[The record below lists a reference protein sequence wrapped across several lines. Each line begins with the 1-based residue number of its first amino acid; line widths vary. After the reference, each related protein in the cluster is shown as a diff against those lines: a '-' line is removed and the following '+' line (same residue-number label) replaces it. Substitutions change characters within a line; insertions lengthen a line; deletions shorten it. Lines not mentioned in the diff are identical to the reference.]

1 MILFWKSLMSIS
13 EFSIPERYKTD
24 RRGPIRWV
32 WSHVKHTWFLL
43 VLAVVGAMGNAYLAG
58 VPATRFGDI
67 FNELIS
73 GKADPNHLWTL
84 SLIIGGSQILR
95 GVFLFTRNYSF
106 EYTAQRLER
115 NIREEFY
122 INLLGKSMTFHSLQ
136 SIGDLMAR
144 ATNDIREVN
153 FVFSPALNMIIGS
166 INFLFVPLIIGWNLN
181 PALALTPGLFII
193 AYVICIAYYFRAM
206 TPISKEVRGSFG
218 KMNSRLAEDLDGIET
233 VKSVAQEGD
242 EIELFKHNSLAY
254 RDAFVKKGDQE
265 AVFIPVL
272 LLSLALGL
280 GLLHAILLAQN
291 GLIQLGGVVAYFYSL
306 ALLGFPT
313 YSSIYSYSQLTLGV
327 AGAKRL
333 LETMNTVNDL
343 DQNLE
348 GRAQPIRGEVVFDHV
363 SFTYGGIDTLDDVS
377 FHAQPGQTIA
387 IVGQTGAGKTTLI
400 RLINRTYDPSQG
412 VINIDGIPLKDWQLN
427 SLRNQISI
435 IEQDIFLFSKTV
447 RENIAF
453 GRAEASEAEVIE
465 AAKKAQA
472 HEFIQELPEGY
483 NTVIGERG
491 ATLSGGQRQRLA
503 LARAFLTNPRILILD
518 DSTSAIDSKTEDE
531 IQKAIKAASE
541 GRTTFII
548 THRLSQIRWA
558 DLIIV
563 MRKGKISDIGTHTEL
578 MARSQAYRNIFTEV
592 GKA

>member
-1 MILFWKSLMSIS
+1 
-13 EFSIPERYKTD
+13 
-24 RRGPIRWV
+24 
-32 WSHVKHTWFLL
+32 
-43 VLAVVGAMGNAYLAG
+43 MGNAFLAG
-58 VPATRFGDI
+58 VPATHFGTI
-67 FNELIS
+67 FTELIS
-73 GKADPNHLWTL
+73 GQANLENLLRL
-84 SLIIGGSQILR
+84 SLIVGGSQILR
-95 GVFLFTRNYSF
+95 GLFLFTRNYSF
-106 EYTAQRLER
+106 EFTAQRLER

-122 INLLGKSMTFHSLQ
+122 ISLLGKSMTFHSLQ

-153 FVFSPALNMIIGS
+153 FIFSPALNMIIGS

-181 PALALTPGLFII
+181 HALVLVPGLYII
-193 AYVICIAYYFRAM
+193 AYAICIQFYFRTM
-206 TPISKEVRGSFG
+206 TPISKDVRESFG
-218 KMNSRLAEDLDGIET
+218 RMNSRLAEDLDGIET
-233 VKSVAQEGD
+233 VKSVAQEDD
-242 EIELFKHNSLAY
+242 EIKLFLRNSLAY
-254 RDAFVKKGDQE
+254 RNAFVRKGDQE
-265 AVFIPVL
+265 AVFLPVL
-272 LLSLALGL
+272 LLSLALGM
-280 GLLHAILLAQN
+280 GLLHAILLAQR
-291 GLIQLGGVVAYFYSL
+291 GIIPLGGVVSYFYAL
-306 ALLGFPT
+306 ALLSFPT

-333 LETMNTVNDL
+333 LETMNTENDL

-348 GRAQPIRGEVVFDHV
+348 GVSQKINGEVEFEHV
-363 SFTYGGIDTLDDVS
+363 SFTYGGIDTLDDVT
-377 FHAQPGQTIA
+377 FHAKPGKTIA
-387 IVGQTGAGKTTLI
+387 IVGQTGSGKTTLI
-400 RLINRTYDPSQG
+400 RMINRTYDPLRG
-412 VINIDGIPLKDWQLN
+412 VVKIDGIPLKDWQLD

-453 GRAEASEAEVIE
+453 GRADATEEEVIE

-472 HEFIQELPEGY
+472 HEFILEMPEGY
-483 NTVIGERG
+483 NTIIGERG

-503 LARAFLTNPRILILD
+503 LARAFLIDPRILILD

-531 IQKAIKAASE
+531 IQKAIRAASE

-563 MRKGKISDIGTHTEL
+563 MKKGKIADIGTHAEL

-592 GKA
+592 EKA

>member
-1 MILFWKSLMSIS
+1 MSIS

-24 RRGPIRWV
+24 RRGPIRWI
-32 WSHVKHTWFLL
+32 WSHVKPTWFLL
-43 VLAVVGAMGNAYLAG
+43 VLAVIGAMGNAYLAG
-58 VPATRFGDI
+58 VPATRFGEI

-73 GKADPNHLWTL
+73 GKADINHLWIL
-84 SLIIGGSQILR
+84 SLIVGGSQIVR
-95 GVFLFTRNYSF
+95 GFFLFMRNYSF

-122 INLLGKSMTFHSLQ
+122 TNLLGKSMTFHSLQ

-181 PALALTPGLFII
+181 HALVLVPGLFII
-193 AYVICIAYYFRAM
+193 AYAICILYYFRVM
-206 TPISKEVRGSFG
+206 TPISKEVRESFG

-233 VKSVAQEGD
+233 VKSVAREDD
-242 EIELFKHNSLAY
+242 EIKLFMHNSLAY
-254 RDAFVKKGDQE
+254 RNAFVKKGDQE

-280 GLLHAILLAQN
+280 GLLHAVLLTQQGTIA
-291 GLIQLGGVVAYFYSL
+291 LGGVVSYFYSL

-343 DQNLE
+343 DQNLD
-348 GRAQPIRGEVVFDHV
+348 GIAQRIEGEVVFEGV
-363 SFTYGGIDTLDDVS
+363 SFSYGGIDTLDDVS
-377 FHAQPGQTIA
+377 FHAQPGKTIA
-387 IVGQTGAGKTTLI
+387 IVGQTGSGKTTLI

-412 VINIDGIPLKDWQLN
+412 VVKIDGVPLKDWQLN

-447 RENIAF
+447 KENIAF
-453 GRAEASEAEVIE
+453 GRADASEAGVIE

-472 HEFIQELPEGY
+472 HKFILELPEGY
-483 NTVIGERG
+483 NTVIGDRG
-491 ATLSGGQRQRLA
+491 VMLSGGQRQRLA
-503 LARAFLTNPRILILD
+503 LARAFLTDPRILILD

-563 MRKGKISDIGTHTEL
+563 MRKGKIADIGTHAEL
-578 MARSQAYRNIFTEV
+578 MNRSQAYRNIFTEV
-592 GKA
+592 VKA

>member
-1 MILFWKSLMSIS
+1 MSIS

-24 RRGPIRWV
+24 RRGPIRWI
-32 WSHVKHTWFLL
+32 WSHVKPTWYLL
-43 VLAVVGAMGNAYLAG
+43 VLAVIGASGNAYLAG
-58 VPATRFGDI
+58 VPAARFGEI

-73 GKADPNHLWTL
+73 GKANLNHLWTL
-84 SLIIGGSQILR
+84 SLIIGGSQIIR
-95 GVFLFTRNYSF
+95 GGFLFMRNFSF

-122 INLLGKSMTFHSLQ
+122 TNLLGKSMTFHSLQ

-181 PALALTPGLFII
+181 HALVLVPGVFIV
-193 AYVICIAYYFRAM
+193 AYIICIQYYFRVM
-206 TPISKEVRGSFG
+206 TPISKEVRESFG

-233 VKSVAQEGD
+233 VKSVAQEDD
-242 EIELFKHNSLAY
+242 ETTLFMHNSLAY
-254 RDAFVKKGDQE
+254 RNAFVKKGDQE

-291 GLIQLGGVVAYFYSL
+291 GLIPLGGVVAYFYSL

-348 GRAQPIRGEVVFDHV
+348 GIAQKIKGDVVFENV
-363 SFTYGGIDTLDDVS
+363 SFTYSGIDTLDEVS

-400 RLINRTYDPSQG
+400 RLINRTYDPSHG
-412 VINIDGIPLKDWQLN
+412 MVKIDGIPLKDWQLN

-453 GRAEASEAEVIE
+453 GRGNASEAEVVE

-472 HEFIQELPEGY
+472 HQFILGLPQGY
-483 NTVIGERG
+483 DTVIGERG

-503 LARAFLTNPRILILD
+503 LARAFLTDPRILILD

-531 IQKAIKAASE
+531 IQKAIKTASE

-563 MRKGKISDIGTHTEL
+563 MKKGKITDIGTHTEL
-578 MARSQAYRNIFTEV
+578 MARSQAYRNIFTEA
-592 GKA
+592 GRE

>member
-1 MILFWKSLMSIS
+1 MSIS
-13 EFSIPERYKTD
+13 EFTIPERYKTD
-24 RRGPIRWV
+24 RRGPIRWI
-32 WSHVKHTWFLL
+32 WSHVRHTWYLL
-43 VLAVVGAMGNAYLAG
+43 VLAVIGASGNAFLAG
-58 VPATRFGDI
+58 VPATHFGKI
-67 FNELIS
+67 FNELTS
-73 GKADPNHLWTL
+73 TAPNLDNL
-84 SLIIGGSQILR
+84 LRFSLIIGGSQMIR
-95 GVFLFTRNYSF
+95 GIFLFSRNHSF

-153 FVFSPALNMIIGS
+153 FIFSPALNMILGS
-166 INFLFVPLIIGWNLN
+166 INFLFVPLVIGWNLN
-181 PALALTPGLFII
+181 PTLAIIPGLFIV
-193 AYVICIAYYFRAM
+193 AYAFSVRRYFRIM

-218 KMNSRLAEDLDGIET
+218 TMNSRLAEDLDGIET
-233 VKSVAQEGD
+233 VKSVAQEDD
-242 EIELFKHNSLAY
+242 EIKLFLRNSLAY
-254 RDAFVKKGDQE
+254 RNAFVKKGDQE
-265 AVFIPVL
+265 AIFLPVL

-280 GLLHAILLAQN
+280 GLLHAILLAKS
-291 GLIQLGGVVAYFYSL
+291 GVIPLGGVVSYFYAL

-313 YSSIYSYSQLTLGV
+313 YSSIFSYSQLTLGV

-333 LETMNTVNDL
+333 LETMNTENDL

-348 GRAQPIRGEVVFDHV
+348 GVAQRIQGEVEFEGV
-363 SFTYGGIDTLDDVS
+363 SFSYGGIDTLDDVS
-377 FHAQPGQTIA
+377 FRAQPGQTIA
-387 IVGQTGAGKTTLI
+387 VVGQTGAGKTTLI
-400 RLINRTYDPSQG
+400 RLINRTYDPSAG
-412 VINIDGIPLKDWQLN
+412 VVKIDGIPLKDWKLD

-447 RENIAF
+447 RDNIAF
-453 GRAEASEAEVIE
+453 GRADASEVEVIE

-472 HEFIQELPEGY
+472 HDFILEMSDGY

-491 ATLSGGQRQRLA
+491 VLLSGGQRQRLA
-503 LARAFLTNPRILILD
+503 LARAFLTDPRILILD

-531 IQKAIKAASE
+531 IQKAIKAASQ

-563 MRKGKISDIGTHTEL
+563 MRKGKIADIGTHAEL
-578 MARSQAYRNIFTEV
+578 MNRSQAYRNIFTEI

>member
-1 MILFWKSLMSIS
+1 MSIS

-24 RRGPIRWV
+24 RRGPIRWI
-32 WSHVKHTWFLL
+32 WSHVKPTWFLL
-43 VLAVVGAMGNAYLAG
+43 VLAVIGAMGNAYLAG
-58 VPATRFGDI
+58 VPATRFGEI

-73 GKADPNHLWTL
+73 GKADINHLWTL
-84 SLIIGGSQILR
+84 SLIVGGSQIVR
-95 GVFLFTRNYSF
+95 GVFLFMRNYSF

-122 INLLGKSMTFHSLQ
+122 TNLLGKSMTFHSLQ

-181 PALALTPGLFII
+181 HALVLVPGIFII
-193 AYVICIAYYFRAM
+193 AYVICIQYYFRVM
-206 TPISKEVRGSFG
+206 TPISKEVRESFG

-233 VKSVAQEGD
+233 VKSVAQEDD
-242 EIELFKHNSLAY
+242 EIKLFMHNSLAY
-254 RDAFVKKGDQE
+254 RNAFVKKGDQE

-280 GLLHAILLAQN
+280 GLLHAVLLAQQ
-291 GLIQLGGVVAYFYSL
+291 GAIALGGVVSYFYSL

-348 GRAQPIRGEVVFDHV
+348 GIAQRIEGEVVFEGV
-363 SFTYGGIDTLDDVS
+363 SFSYGGIDTLDDVS
-377 FHAQPGQTIA
+377 FHAQPGKTIA
-387 IVGQTGAGKTTLI
+387 IVGQTGSGKTTLI

-412 VINIDGIPLKDWQLN
+412 VVKIDGVPLKDWQLN

-447 RENIAF
+447 KENIAF
-453 GRAEASEAEVIE
+453 GRADASEAEVIE

-472 HEFIQELPEGY
+472 HEFILELAHGY
-483 NTVIGERG
+483 NTVIGDRG
-491 ATLSGGQRQRLA
+491 VMLSGGQRQRLA
-503 LARAFLTNPRILILD
+503 LARAFLTDPRILILD

-563 MRKGKISDIGTHTEL
+563 MRKGKIADIGTHAEL
-578 MARSQAYRNIFTEV
+578 MNRSQAYRNIFTEV
-592 GKA
+592 VKA

>member
-1 MILFWKSLMSIS
+1 MFWNYLMSIS

-24 RRGPIRWV
+24 RRGPIRWI

-43 VLAVVGAMGNAYLAG
+43 FLAIIGAAGNAFLAG
-58 VPATRFGDI
+58 VPATHFGKI

-73 GKADPNHLWTL
+73 GKADLDTLWRL
-84 SLIIGGSQILR
+84 SLIIGGSQIVR

-106 EYTAQRLER
+106 EFTAQRLER

-122 INLLGKSMTFHSLQ
+122 ISLLGKSMTFHSLQ

-153 FVFSPALNMIIGS
+153 FVFSPALNMILGS
-166 INFLFVPLIIGWNLN
+166 VNFLFVPLVIGWNLT

-193 AYVICIAYYFRAM
+193 AYAICVQYYFKAM

-233 VKSVAQEGD
+233 VKSVAQEDD
-242 EIELFKHNSLAY
+242 EIKLFMSNSLAY
-254 RDAFVKKGDQE
+254 RNAFVKKGDQE

-272 LLSLALGL
+272 LLSLAMGL
-280 GLLHAILLAQN
+280 GLLHAILLARQ
-291 GLIQLGGVVAYFYSL
+291 GLIPLGGVVSYFYSL

-333 LETMNTVNDL
+333 LETMNMENDL

-348 GRAQPIRGEVVFDHV
+348 GIAQPIHGEVEFENV
-363 SFTYGGIDTLDDVS
+363 SFSYGGVDTLNSIS
-377 FHAQPGQTIA
+377 FRALPGQTIA

-412 VINIDGIPLKDWQLN
+412 LVKIDGIPLKDWQLD
-427 SLRNQISI
+427 SLRSQISI

-453 GRAEASEAEVIE
+453 GRADASEVEVVE
-465 AAKKAQA
+465 AAKNAQA
-472 HEFIQELPEGY
+472 HDFIQELAEGY

-503 LARAFLTNPRILILD
+503 LARAFLTDPRILILD

-563 MRKGKISDIGTHTEL
+563 MKKGKIADIGTHNEL
-578 MARSQAYRNIFTEV
+578 MTRSQAYRNIFTEV

>member
-1 MILFWKSLMSIS
+1 MSIS

-24 RRGPIRWV
+24 RRGPIRWI
-32 WSHVKHTWFLL
+32 WSHVKPTWFLL
-43 VLAVVGAMGNAYLAG
+43 VLAVIGAMGNAYLAG
-58 VPATRFGDI
+58 VPATRFGEI

-73 GKADPNHLWTL
+73 GKADINHLWTL
-84 SLIIGGSQILR
+84 SLIVGGSQIVR
-95 GVFLFTRNYSF
+95 GVFLFMRNYSF

-122 INLLGKSMTFHSLQ
+122 TNLLGKSMTFHSLQ

-181 PALALTPGLFII
+181 HALVLVPGIFII
-193 AYVICIAYYFRAM
+193 AYAICIQYYFRVM
-206 TPISKEVRGSFG
+206 TPISKEVRESFG

-233 VKSVAQEGD
+233 VKSVAQEDD
-242 EIELFKHNSLAY
+242 EIKLFMHNSLAY
-254 RDAFVKKGDQE
+254 RNAFVKKGDQE

-280 GLLHAILLAQN
+280 GLLHAVLLAQQ
-291 GLIQLGGVVAYFYSL
+291 GAIALGGVVSYFYSL

-348 GRAQPIRGEVVFDHV
+348 GIAQRIEGEVVFEGV
-363 SFTYGGIDTLDDVS
+363 SFSYGGIDTLDDVS
-377 FHAQPGQTIA
+377 FHAQPGKTIA
-387 IVGQTGAGKTTLI
+387 IVGQTGSGKTTLI

-412 VINIDGIPLKDWQLN
+412 VVKIDGVPLKDWQLN

-447 RENIAF
+447 KENIAF
-453 GRAEASEAEVIE
+453 GRADASEAEVIE

-472 HEFIQELPEGY
+472 HEFILELAHGY
-483 NTVIGERG
+483 NTVIGDRG
-491 ATLSGGQRQRLA
+491 VMLSGGQRQRLA
-503 LARAFLTNPRILILD
+503 LARAFLTDPRILILD

-563 MRKGKISDIGTHTEL
+563 MRKGKIADIGTHAEL
-578 MARSQAYRNIFTEV
+578 MNRSQAYRNIFTEV
-592 GKA
+592 VKA

>member
-1 MILFWKSLMSIS
+1 MSIS

-24 RRGPIRWV
+24 RRGPIRWI
-32 WSHVKHTWFLL
+32 WSHVKPTWFLL
-43 VLAVVGAMGNAYLAG
+43 VSAVIGAMGNAYLAG
-58 VPATRFGDI
+58 LPATRFGEI
-67 FNELIS
+67 FNELTS
-73 GKADPNHLWTL
+73 GKANVEHLWTL
-84 SLIIGGSQILR
+84 SLIIGGSQIIR
-95 GVFLFTRNYSF
+95 GLFLFMRNYSF
-106 EYTAQRLER
+106 EFTAQRLER
-115 NIREEFY
+115 NVREEFY
-122 INLLGKSMTFHSLQ
+122 TNLLGKSMTFHSLQ

-181 PALALTPGLFII
+181 HALVLVPGLFII
-193 AYVICIAYYFRAM
+193 TYVICIQYYFRVM

-233 VKSVAQEGD
+233 VKSVAQEDD
-242 EIELFKHNSLAY
+242 EIKLFMHNSLAY
-254 RDAFVKKGDQE
+254 RNAFVKKGDQE

-272 LLSLALGL
+272 LLSLAIGL
-280 GLLHAILLAQN
+280 GLLHAVLLAQQ
-291 GLIQLGGVVAYFYSL
+291 GVIPLGGVVSYFYSL
-306 ALLGFPT
+306 ALLSFPT

-348 GRAQPIRGEVVFDHV
+348 GIAQRIEGKVEFEGV
-363 SFTYGGIDTLDDVS
+363 SFSYGGIDTLDDIS
-377 FHAQPGQTIA
+377 FTAQPGKTIA

-412 VINIDGIPLKDWQLN
+412 VVKIDGVPLKDWQLN

-447 RENIAF
+447 KENIAF
-453 GRAEASEAEVIE
+453 GRTDATEAEIVE

-472 HEFIQELPEGY
+472 HEFILEMAEGY
-483 NTVIGERG
+483 NTIIGDRG
-491 ATLSGGQRQRLA
+491 VMLSGGQRQRLA
-503 LARAFLTNPRILILD
+503 LARAFLTDPRILILD

-563 MRKGKISDIGTHTEL
+563 MRKGKIADIGTHAEL
-578 MARSQAYRNIFTEV
+578 MDRSQAYRNIFTEV

>member
-1 MILFWKSLMSIS
+1 MSIS

-24 RRGPIRWV
+24 RRGPIRWI
-32 WSHVKHTWFLL
+32 WSHIKHTWYLL
-43 VLAVVGAMGNAYLAG
+43 VLAVIGAIGNAFLAG
-58 VPATRFGDI
+58 VPATHFGKV

-73 GKADPNHLWTL
+73 GNPNLDNLLRL
-84 SLIIGGSQILR
+84 SLIIGGSQMLR
-95 GVFLFTRNYSF
+95 GLFLFARNQSF
-106 EYTAQRLER
+106 EFTAQRLER

-153 FVFSPALNMIIGS
+153 FIFSPAINMIIGS
-166 INFLFVPLIIGWNLN
+166 VNFLFVPLVIGWNLN
-181 PALALTPGLFII
+181 PVLAITPGLFIV
-193 AYVICIAYYFRAM
+193 AYIFSVRHYFKVM
-206 TPISKEVRGSFG
+206 TPISREVRESFG

-233 VKSVAQEGD
+233 VKSVAQEDD
-242 EIELFKHNSLAY
+242 EIKLFLRNSLAY
-254 RDAFVKKGDQE
+254 RNAFVRKGDQE
-265 AVFIPVL
+265 AVFLPVL
-272 LLSLALGL
+272 LLSLALGI
-280 GLLHAILLAQN
+280 GLLHAILLAKE
-291 GLIQLGGVVAYFYSL
+291 GIIPLGGVVSYFSSL

-313 YSSIYSYSQLTLGV
+313 YSSIFSYSQLTLGV

-333 LETMNTVNDL
+333 LETMNTENDL
-343 DQNLE
+343 DQNLVGVSQKIE
-348 GRAQPIRGEVVFDHV
+348 GEVEFEGV
-363 SFTYGGIDTLDDVS
+363 SFSYGGINTLDDVS
-377 FHAQPGQTIA
+377 FRAQPGQTIA

-412 VINIDGIPLKDWQLN
+412 LVKIDGIPLKDWQLD

-435 IEQDIFLFSKTV
+435 IEQDIFLFSKSV
-447 RENIAF
+447 RDNIAF
-453 GRAEASEAEVIE
+453 GRADASEAEVIE

-472 HEFIQELPEGY
+472 HEFILEMAEGY
-483 NTVIGERG
+483 NTVIGDRG
-491 ATLSGGQRQRLA
+491 VLLSGGQRQRLA
-503 LARAFLTNPRILILD
+503 LARAFLTDPRILILD

-531 IQKAIKAASE
+531 IQKAIKAASQ

-563 MRKGKISDIGTHTEL
+563 MRKGNIADFGTHAEL

-592 GKA
+592 GKL

>member
-1 MILFWKSLMSIS
+1 MSIS

-24 RRGPIRWV
+24 RRGPIRWI
-32 WSHVKHTWFLL
+32 WSHVKPTWFLL
-43 VLAVVGAMGNAYLAG
+43 VLAVIGAMGNAYLAG
-58 VPATRFGDI
+58 VPATRFGEI

-73 GKADPNHLWTL
+73 GKADINHLWTL
-84 SLIIGGSQILR
+84 SLIVGGSQIVR
-95 GVFLFTRNYSF
+95 GVFLFMRNYSF

-122 INLLGKSMTFHSLQ
+122 TNLLGKSMTFHSLQ

-181 PALALTPGLFII
+181 HALVLVPGIFII
-193 AYVICIAYYFRAM
+193 AYAICIQYYFRVM
-206 TPISKEVRGSFG
+206 TPISKEVRESFG

-233 VKSVAQEGD
+233 VKSVAQEDD
-242 EIELFKHNSLAY
+242 EIKLFMHNSLAY
-254 RDAFVKKGDQE
+254 RNAFVKKGDQE

-280 GLLHAILLAQN
+280 GLLHAVLLAQQ
-291 GLIQLGGVVAYFYSL
+291 GTIALGGVVSYFYSL

-348 GRAQPIRGEVVFDHV
+348 GIAQRIEGEVVFEGV
-363 SFTYGGIDTLDDVS
+363 SFSYGGIDTLDDVS
-377 FHAQPGQTIA
+377 FHAQPGKTIA
-387 IVGQTGAGKTTLI
+387 IVGQTGSGKTTLI

-412 VINIDGIPLKDWQLN
+412 VVKIDGVPLKDWQLN

-447 RENIAF
+447 KENIAF
-453 GRAEASEAEVIE
+453 GRADASEAEVIE

-472 HEFIQELPEGY
+472 HEFILELAHGY
-483 NTVIGERG
+483 NTVIGDRG
-491 ATLSGGQRQRLA
+491 VMLSGGQRQRLA
-503 LARAFLTNPRILILD
+503 LARAFLTDPRILILD

-563 MRKGKISDIGTHTEL
+563 MRKGKIADIGTHAEL
-578 MARSQAYRNIFTEV
+578 MNRSQAYRNIFTEV
-592 GKA
+592 VKA

>member
-1 MILFWKSLMSIS
+1 MSIS

-24 RRGPIRWV
+24 RRGPIRWI
-32 WSHVKHTWFLL
+32 WSHVKPTWFLL
-43 VLAVVGAMGNAYLAG
+43 VLAVIGAMGNAYLAG
-58 VPATRFGDI
+58 VPATRFGEI

-73 GKADPNHLWTL
+73 GKADLNHLWTL
-84 SLIIGGSQILR
+84 SLIVGGSQIVR
-95 GVFLFTRNYSF
+95 GVFLFMRNYSF

-122 INLLGKSMTFHSLQ
+122 TNLLGKSMTFHSLQ

-181 PALALTPGLFII
+181 HALVLVPGIFII
-193 AYVICIAYYFRAM
+193 AYAICIQYYFRVM
-206 TPISKEVRGSFG
+206 TPISKEVRESFG

-233 VKSVAQEGD
+233 VKSVAQEDD
-242 EIELFKHNSLAY
+242 EIKLFMHNSLAY
-254 RDAFVKKGDQE
+254 RNAFVKKGDQE

-280 GLLHAILLAQN
+280 GLLHAVLLAQQ
-291 GLIQLGGVVAYFYSL
+291 GTIALGGVVSYFYSL

-343 DQNLE
+343 DQNLD
-348 GRAQPIRGEVVFDHV
+348 GIAQRIEGEVVFEGV
-363 SFTYGGIDTLDDVS
+363 SFSYGGIDTLDDVS
-377 FHAQPGQTIA
+377 FHAQPGKTIA

-400 RLINRTYDPSQG
+400 RLINRTYDPSKG
-412 VINIDGIPLKDWQLN
+412 VVKIDGVPLKDWQLN

-447 RENIAF
+447 KENIAF
-453 GRAEASEAEVIE
+453 GRADASEAEVIE

-472 HEFIQELPEGY
+472 HEFILELAKGY
-483 NTVIGERG
+483 NTVIGDRG
-491 ATLSGGQRQRLA
+491 VMLSGGQRQRLA
-503 LARAFLTNPRILILD
+503 LARAFLTDPRILILD

-563 MRKGKISDIGTHTEL
+563 MRKGKIADIGTHAEL
-578 MARSQAYRNIFTEV
+578 MNRSQAYRNIFTEV
-592 GKA
+592 VKA

>member
-1 MILFWKSLMSIS
+1 MSIS

-24 RRGPIRWV
+24 RRGPIRWI
-32 WSHVKHTWFLL
+32 WSHVKPTWYLL
-43 VLAVVGAMGNAYLAG
+43 VFAIIGASGNAYLAG
-58 VPATRFGDI
+58 VPATRFGEI

-73 GKADPNHLWTL
+73 GKADLNHLWTL
-84 SLIIGGSQILR
+84 SLIIGGSQIIR
-95 GVFLFTRNYSF
+95 GGFLFMRNFSF

-122 INLLGKSMTFHSLQ
+122 TNLLGKSMTFHSLQ

-181 PALALTPGLFII
+181 HALVLVPGVFII
-193 AYVICIAYYFRAM
+193 AYTIYIQYYIRVM
-206 TPISKEVRGSFG
+206 TPISKEVRKSFG

-233 VKSVAQEGD
+233 VKSVAQED
-242 EIELFKHNSLAY
+242 NEIKLFMHNSLSY
-254 RDAFVKKGDQE
+254 RNAFVKKGDQE
-265 AVFIPVL
+265 AVFLPVL

-291 GLIQLGGVVAYFYSL
+291 GLIPLGGVVAYFYSL
-306 ALLGFPT
+306 ALLSFPT

-343 DQNLE
+343 DQNLY
-348 GRAQPIRGEVVFDHV
+348 GVAQQIKGEVVFEHV
-363 SFTYGGIDTLDDVS
+363 SFTYSGIDTLDDVS
-377 FHAQPGQTIA
+377 FHVQPGQTIA

-400 RLINRTYDPSQG
+400 RLINRTYDPSHG
-412 VINIDGIPLKDWQLN
+412 VVKIDGIPLMDWQLN

-453 GRAEASEAEVIE
+453 GRVDASEIDVVE

-472 HEFIQELPEGY
+472 HEFILELPQGY
-483 NTVIGERG
+483 DTIIGERG

-503 LARAFLTNPRILILD
+503 LARAFLTDPRILILD

-563 MRKGKISDIGTHTEL
+563 MKKGRIADIGTHNEL
-578 MARSQAYRNIFTEV
+578 MTRSQAYRNIFTEV
-592 GKA
+592 GKE

>member
-1 MILFWKSLMSIS
+1 MSIS

-24 RRGPIRWV
+24 RRGPIRWI
-32 WSHVKHTWFLL
+32 WSHVKPTWFLL
-43 VLAVVGAMGNAYLAG
+43 VLAVIGAMGNAYLAG
-58 VPATRFGDI
+58 VPATRFGEI

-73 GKADPNHLWTL
+73 GKADINHLWTL
-84 SLIIGGSQILR
+84 SLIVGGSQIVR
-95 GVFLFTRNYSF
+95 GFFLFMRNYSF

-122 INLLGKSMTFHSLQ
+122 TNLLGKSMTFHSLQ

-181 PALALTPGLFII
+181 HALVLVPGLFII
-193 AYVICIAYYFRAM
+193 AYAICILYYFRVM
-206 TPISKEVRGSFG
+206 TPISKEVRESFG

-233 VKSVAQEGD
+233 VKSVAQEDD
-242 EIELFKHNSLAY
+242 EIKLFMHNSLAY
-254 RDAFVKKGDQE
+254 RNAFVKKGDQE

-280 GLLHAILLAQN
+280 GLLHAVLLAQQ
-291 GLIQLGGVVAYFYSL
+291 GTIALGGVVSYFYSL

-343 DQNLE
+343 DQNLD
-348 GRAQPIRGEVVFDHV
+348 GIAQRIEGEVVFEGV
-363 SFTYGGIDTLDDVS
+363 SFSYGGIDTLDDVS
-377 FHAQPGQTIA
+377 FHAQPGKTIA
-387 IVGQTGAGKTTLI
+387 IVGQTGSGKTTLI

-412 VINIDGIPLKDWQLN
+412 VVKIDGVPLKDWQLN

-447 RENIAF
+447 KENIAF
-453 GRAEASEAEVIE
+453 GRADASEAEVIE

-472 HEFIQELPEGY
+472 HKFILELPEGY
-483 NTVIGERG
+483 NTVIGDRG
-491 ATLSGGQRQRLA
+491 VMLSGGQRQRLA
-503 LARAFLTNPRILILD
+503 LARAFLTDPRILILD

-563 MRKGKISDIGTHTEL
+563 MRKGKIADIGTHAEL
-578 MARSQAYRNIFTEV
+578 MNRSQAYRNIFTEV
-592 GKA
+592 VKA

>member
-1 MILFWKSLMSIS
+1 MSIS
-13 EFSIPERYKTD
+13 EFTIPERYKTD
-24 RRGPIRWV
+24 RRGPIRWI
-32 WSHVKHTWFLL
+32 WSHVKHTWYLL
-43 VLAVVGAMGNAYLAG
+43 VLAVIGASGNAFLAG
-58 VPATRFGDI
+58 VPATHFGKI
-67 FNELIS
+67 FNELTS
-73 GKADPNHLWTL
+73 TAPNLDNL
-84 SLIIGGSQILR
+84 LRFSLIIGGSQMIR
-95 GVFLFTRNYSF
+95 GIFLFSRNHSF

-153 FVFSPALNMIIGS
+153 FIFSPALNMILGS
-166 INFLFVPLIIGWNLN
+166 INFLFVPLVIGWNLN
-181 PALALTPGLFII
+181 PTLAIIPGLFIV
-193 AYVICIAYYFRAM
+193 AYAFSVRRYFRIM

-218 KMNSRLAEDLDGIET
+218 TMNSRLAEDLDGIET
-233 VKSVAQEGD
+233 VKSVAQEDD
-242 EIELFKHNSLAY
+242 EIKLFLRNSLAY
-254 RDAFVKKGDQE
+254 RNAFVKKGDQE
-265 AVFIPVL
+265 AIFLPVL

-280 GLLHAILLAQN
+280 GLLHAILLAKS
-291 GLIQLGGVVAYFYSL
+291 GVIPLGGVVSYFYAL

-313 YSSIYSYSQLTLGV
+313 YSSIFSYSQLTLGV

-333 LETMNTVNDL
+333 LETMNTENDL

-348 GRAQPIRGEVVFDHV
+348 GVAQRIQGEVEFEGV
-363 SFTYGGIDTLDDVS
+363 SFSYGGIDTLDDVS
-377 FHAQPGQTIA
+377 FRAQPGQTIA
-387 IVGQTGAGKTTLI
+387 VVGQTGAGKTTLI
-400 RLINRTYDPSQG
+400 RLINRTYDPSAG
-412 VINIDGIPLKDWQLN
+412 VVKIDGIPLKDWKLD

-447 RENIAF
+447 RDNIAF
-453 GRAEASEAEVIE
+453 GRADASEVEVIE

-472 HEFIQELPEGY
+472 HDFILEMSDGY

-491 ATLSGGQRQRLA
+491 VLLSGGQRQRLA
-503 LARAFLTNPRILILD
+503 LARAFLTDPRILILD

-531 IQKAIKAASE
+531 IQKAIKAASQ

-563 MRKGKISDIGTHTEL
+563 MRKGKIADIGTHAEL
-578 MARSQAYRNIFTEV
+578 MNRSQAYRNIFTEI

>member
-1 MILFWKSLMSIS
+1 MSIS

-24 RRGPIRWV
+24 RRGPIRWI
-32 WSHVKHTWFLL
+32 WSHVKPTWYLL
-43 VLAVVGAMGNAYLAG
+43 VLAVIGASGNAYLAG
-58 VPATRFGDI
+58 VPAARFGEI

-73 GKADPNHLWTL
+73 GKANLNHLWTL
-84 SLIIGGSQILR
+84 SLIIGGSQIIR
-95 GVFLFTRNYSF
+95 GGFLFMRNFSF

-122 INLLGKSMTFHSLQ
+122 TNLLGKSMTFHSLQ

-181 PALALTPGLFII
+181 HALVLVPGVFTV
-193 AYVICIAYYFRAM
+193 AYIICIQYYFRVM
-206 TPISKEVRGSFG
+206 TPISKEVRESFG

-233 VKSVAQEGD
+233 VKSVAQEDD
-242 EIELFKHNSLAY
+242 EITLFMHNSLAY
-254 RDAFVKKGDQE
+254 RNAFVKKGDQE

-291 GLIQLGGVVAYFYSL
+291 GLIPLGGVVAYFYSL

-348 GRAQPIRGEVVFDHV
+348 GIAQKIKGDVVFENV
-363 SFTYGGIDTLDDVS
+363 SFTYSGIDTLDEVS

-400 RLINRTYDPSQG
+400 RLINRTYDPSHG
-412 VINIDGIPLKDWQLN
+412 MVKIDGIPLKDWQLN

-453 GRAEASEAEVIE
+453 GRGNASEAEVVE

-472 HEFIQELPEGY
+472 HQFILGLPQGY
-483 NTVIGERG
+483 DTVIGERG

-503 LARAFLTNPRILILD
+503 LARAFLTDPRILILD

-531 IQKAIKAASE
+531 IQKAIKTASE

-563 MRKGKISDIGTHTEL
+563 MKKGKITDIGTHTEL
-578 MARSQAYRNIFTEV
+578 MARSQAYRNIFTEA
-592 GKA
+592 GRE

>member
-1 MILFWKSLMSIS
+1 MSIS
-13 EFSIPERYKTD
+13 EFTIPERYKTD

-32 WSHVKHTWFLL
+32 WSHVKHTWYLL
-43 VLAVVGAMGNAYLAG
+43 VLAVIGASGNAFLAG
-58 VPATRFGDI
+58 VPATHFGKI
-67 FNELIS
+67 FNELTS
-73 GKADPNHLWTL
+73 TAPNLDNL
-84 SLIIGGSQILR
+84 LRFSLIIGGSQMIR
-95 GVFLFTRNYSF
+95 GIFLFSRNHSF

-153 FVFSPALNMIIGS
+153 FIFSPALNMILGS
-166 INFLFVPLIIGWNLN
+166 INFLFVPLVIGWNLN
-181 PALALTPGLFII
+181 PTLAIIPGLFIV
-193 AYVICIAYYFRAM
+193 AYAFSVRRYFRIM

-218 KMNSRLAEDLDGIET
+218 TMNSRLAEDLDGIET
-233 VKSVAQEGD
+233 VKSVAQEDD
-242 EIELFKHNSLAY
+242 EIKLFLRNSLAY
-254 RDAFVKKGDQE
+254 RNAFVKKGDQE
-265 AVFIPVL
+265 AIFLPVL

-280 GLLHAILLAQN
+280 GLLHAILLAKS
-291 GLIQLGGVVAYFYSL
+291 GVIPLGGVVSYFYAL

-313 YSSIYSYSQLTLGV
+313 YSSIFSYSQLTLGV

-333 LETMNTVNDL
+333 LETMNTENDL

-348 GRAQPIRGEVVFDHV
+348 GVAQRIQGEVEFEGV
-363 SFTYGGIDTLDDVS
+363 SFSYGGIDTLDDVS
-377 FHAQPGQTIA
+377 FRAQPGQTIA
-387 IVGQTGAGKTTLI
+387 VVGQTGAGKTTLI
-400 RLINRTYDPSQG
+400 RLINRTYDPSAG
-412 VINIDGIPLKDWQLN
+412 VVKIDGIPLKDWKLD

-447 RENIAF
+447 RDNIAF
-453 GRAEASEAEVIE
+453 GRADASEVEVIE

-472 HEFIQELPEGY
+472 HDFILEMSDGY

-491 ATLSGGQRQRLA
+491 VLLSGGQRQRLA
-503 LARAFLTNPRILILD
+503 LARAFLTDPRILILD

-531 IQKAIKAASE
+531 IQKAIKAASQ

-563 MRKGKISDIGTHTEL
+563 MRKGKIADIGTHAEL
-578 MARSQAYRNIFTEV
+578 MNRSQAYRNIFTEI

>member
-1 MILFWKSLMSIS
+1 MSIS

-24 RRGPIRWV
+24 RRGPIRWI
-32 WSHVKHTWFLL
+32 WSHVKPTWFLL
-43 VLAVVGAMGNAYLAG
+43 VLAVIGAMGNAYLAG
-58 VPATRFGDI
+58 VPATRFGEI

-73 GKADPNHLWTL
+73 GKADLNQLWTL
-84 SLIIGGSQILR
+84 SLIVGGSQIVR
-95 GVFLFTRNYSF
+95 GVFLFMRNYSF

-122 INLLGKSMTFHSLQ
+122 TNLLGKSMTFHSLQ

-181 PALALTPGLFII
+181 HALVLVPGIFII
-193 AYVICIAYYFRAM
+193 AYAICIQYYFRVM
-206 TPISKEVRGSFG
+206 TPISKEVRESFG

-233 VKSVAQEGD
+233 VKSVAQEDD
-242 EIELFKHNSLAY
+242 EIKLFMHNSLAY
-254 RDAFVKKGDQE
+254 RNAFVKKGDQE

-280 GLLHAILLAQN
+280 GLLHAVLLAQQ
-291 GLIQLGGVVAYFYSL
+291 GAIALGGVVSYFYSL

-348 GRAQPIRGEVVFDHV
+348 GIAQRIEGEVVFEGV
-363 SFTYGGIDTLDDVS
+363 SFSYGGIDTLDDVS
-377 FHAQPGQTIA
+377 FHAQPGKTIA
-387 IVGQTGAGKTTLI
+387 IVGQTGSGKTTLI

-412 VINIDGIPLKDWQLN
+412 VVKIDGVPLKDWQLN

-447 RENIAF
+447 KENIAF
-453 GRAEASEAEVIE
+453 GRADASEAEVIE

-472 HEFIQELPEGY
+472 HEFILEMPEGY
-483 NTVIGERG
+483 NTVIGDRG
-491 ATLSGGQRQRLA
+491 VMLSGGQRQRLA
-503 LARAFLTNPRILILD
+503 LARAFLTDPRILILD

-563 MRKGKISDIGTHTEL
+563 MRKGKIADIGTHAEL
-578 MARSQAYRNIFTEV
+578 MNRSQAYRNIFTEV
-592 GKA
+592 VKA

>member
-1 MILFWKSLMSIS
+1 MSIS

-24 RRGPIRWV
+24 RRGPIRWI

-43 VLAVVGAMGNAYLAG
+43 LLACIGATGNAYLAG
-58 VPATRFGDI
+58 VPATRFGEI

-73 GKADPNHLWTL
+73 GKPDLNHLWSL
-84 SLIIGGSQILR
+84 SLFVGGSQIVR
-95 GVFLFTRNYSF
+95 GFFLFMRNYSF

-122 INLLGKSMTFHSLQ
+122 TNLLGKSMTFHSLQ

-181 PALALTPGLFII
+181 HALVLVPGLFII
-193 AYVICIAYYFRAM
+193 AYGICIQYYFRVM
-206 TPISKEVRGSFG
+206 TPISKEVRESFG

-233 VKSVAQEGD
+233 VKSVAQEDD
-242 EIELFKHNSLAY
+242 EIKLFMHNSLAY
-254 RDAFVKKGDQE
+254 RNAFVKKGDQE

-280 GLLHAILLAQN
+280 GLLHAVLLAQQ
-291 GLIQLGGVVAYFYSL
+291 GTIALGGVVSYFYSL

-343 DQNLE
+343 DQNLD
-348 GRAQPIRGEVVFDHV
+348 GIAQRIEGEVVFEGV
-363 SFTYGGIDTLDDVS
+363 SFSYGGIDTLDDVS
-377 FHAQPGQTIA
+377 FHAQPGKTIA
-387 IVGQTGAGKTTLI
+387 IVGQTGSGKTTLI

-412 VINIDGIPLKDWQLN
+412 VVKIDGVPLKDWQLN

-447 RENIAF
+447 KENIAF
-453 GRAEASEAEVIE
+453 GRADASEAEVIE

-472 HEFIQELPEGY
+472 HEFILELAKGY
-483 NTVIGERG
+483 NTVIGDRG
-491 ATLSGGQRQRLA
+491 VMLSGGQRQRLA
-503 LARAFLTNPRILILD
+503 LARAFLTDPRILILD

-563 MRKGKISDIGTHTEL
+563 MRKGKIADIGTHAEL
-578 MARSQAYRNIFTEV
+578 MNRSQAYRNIFTEV
-592 GKA
+592 VKA

>member
-1 MILFWKSLMSIS
+1 MSIS

-24 RRGPIRWV
+24 RRGPIRWI
-32 WSHVKHTWFLL
+32 WSHVKPTWFLL
-43 VLAVVGAMGNAYLAG
+43 VLAVIGAMGNAYLAG
-58 VPATRFGDI
+58 VPATRFGEI

-73 GKADPNHLWTL
+73 GKADLNHLWTL
-84 SLIIGGSQILR
+84 SLIVGGSQIVR
-95 GVFLFTRNYSF
+95 GFFLFMRNYSF

-122 INLLGKSMTFHSLQ
+122 TNLLGKSMTFHSLQ

-181 PALALTPGLFII
+181 HALVLVPGIFII
-193 AYVICIAYYFRAM
+193 AYAICILYYFRVM
-206 TPISKEVRGSFG
+206 TPISKEVRESFG

-233 VKSVAQEGD
+233 VKSVAQEDD
-242 EIELFKHNSLAY
+242 EIKLFMHNSLAY
-254 RDAFVKKGDQE
+254 RNAFVKKGDQE

-280 GLLHAILLAQN
+280 GLLHAVLLAQQ
-291 GLIQLGGVVAYFYSL
+291 GTIALGGVVSYFYSL

-343 DQNLE
+343 DQNLD
-348 GRAQPIRGEVVFDHV
+348 GIAQRIEGEVVFEGV
-363 SFTYGGIDTLDDVS
+363 SFSYGGIDTLDDVS
-377 FHAQPGQTIA
+377 FHAQPGKTIA
-387 IVGQTGAGKTTLI
+387 IVGQTGSGKTTLI
-400 RLINRTYDPSQG
+400 RLINRTYDPSKG
-412 VINIDGIPLKDWQLN
+412 VVKIDGVPLKDWQLN

-447 RENIAF
+447 KENIAF
-453 GRAEASEAEVIE
+453 GRADASEAEVIE

-472 HEFIQELPEGY
+472 HEFILELAKGY
-483 NTVIGERG
+483 NTVIGDRG
-491 ATLSGGQRQRLA
+491 VMLSGGQRQRLA
-503 LARAFLTNPRILILD
+503 LARAFLTDPRILILD

-563 MRKGKISDIGTHTEL
+563 MRKGKIADIGTHAEL
-578 MARSQAYRNIFTEV
+578 MNRSQAYRNIFTEV
-592 GKA
+592 VKA

>member
-1 MILFWKSLMSIS
+1 MSIS

-24 RRGPIRWV
+24 RRGPIRWI
-32 WSHVKHTWFLL
+32 WSHVKPTWFLL
-43 VLAVVGAMGNAYLAG
+43 VLAVIGAMGNAYLAG
-58 VPATRFGDI
+58 VPATRFGEI

-73 GKADPNHLWTL
+73 GKADLNHLWTL
-84 SLIIGGSQILR
+84 SLIVGGSQIVR
-95 GVFLFTRNYSF
+95 CVFLFMRNYSF

-122 INLLGKSMTFHSLQ
+122 TNLLGKSMTFHSLQ

-181 PALALTPGLFII
+181 HALVLVPGIFII
-193 AYVICIAYYFRAM
+193 AYAICIQYYFRVM
-206 TPISKEVRGSFG
+206 TPISKEVRESFG

-233 VKSVAQEGD
+233 VKSVAQEDD
-242 EIELFKHNSLAY
+242 EIKLFMHNSLAY
-254 RDAFVKKGDQE
+254 RNAFVKKGDQE

-280 GLLHAILLAQN
+280 GLLHAVLLAQQ
-291 GLIQLGGVVAYFYSL
+291 GTIALGGVVSYFYSL

-343 DQNLE
+343 DQNLD
-348 GRAQPIRGEVVFDHV
+348 GIAQRIEGEVVFEGV
-363 SFTYGGIDTLDDVS
+363 SFSYGGIDTLDDVS
-377 FHAQPGQTIA
+377 FHAQPGKTIA

-400 RLINRTYDPSQG
+400 RLINRTYDPSKG
-412 VINIDGIPLKDWQLN
+412 VVKIDGVPLKDWQLN

-447 RENIAF
+447 KENIAF
-453 GRAEASEAEVIE
+453 GRADASEAEVIE

-472 HEFIQELPEGY
+472 HEFILELAKGY
-483 NTVIGERG
+483 NTVIGDRG
-491 ATLSGGQRQRLA
+491 VMLSGGQRQRLA
-503 LARAFLTNPRILILD
+503 LARAFLTDPRILILD

-563 MRKGKISDIGTHTEL
+563 MRKGKIADIGTHAEL
-578 MARSQAYRNIFTEV
+578 MNRSQAYRNIFTEV
-592 GKA
+592 VKA